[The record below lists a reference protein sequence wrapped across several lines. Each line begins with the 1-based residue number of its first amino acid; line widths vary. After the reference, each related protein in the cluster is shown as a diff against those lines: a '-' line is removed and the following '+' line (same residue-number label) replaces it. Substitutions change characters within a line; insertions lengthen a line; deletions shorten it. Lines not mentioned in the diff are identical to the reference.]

1 MELVIAFI
9 AGLVVGAVIGAL
21 VYRNNAL
28 KAERELARIK
38 AEIIAAKKKVGG

>member
-9 AGLVVGAVIGAL
+9 AGLVIGAIL
-21 VYRNNAL
+21 GAAIYRNNAL

-38 AEIIAAKKKVGG
+38 AEIEAVKKKVGS